1 MNAVGVLGNFL
12 INNQLAIEIFL
23 LIVLAGILVYW
34 IIKQAVIKP
43 KQDAAIEELISKI
56 DSLESKL
63 SGVVVDDIKESVA
76 QAEVGDSAEAE
87 AAEKPVPEAKDEA
100 TPEAAEEAAKEAI
113 EESNLNTEATET
125 SEQPETKAAPARKGI
140 VRDDDD
146 KAVIMKRLLAEE
158 EEIEDGPNP
167 NLEETMDIIDIVMEE
182 KADSAFAKPQSKY
195 ASRSWG
201 EDKHGNY
208 YTEELL
214 KKQIG

>member
-76 QAEVGDSAEAE
+76 QAEVGDSAEDE
-87 AAEKPVPEAKDEA
+87 TAEKSVPEAKDEA
-100 TPEAAEEAAKEAI
+100 TPEAAEEAAKEAAKEAI

-208 YTEELL
+208 IWER
-214 KKQIG
+214 